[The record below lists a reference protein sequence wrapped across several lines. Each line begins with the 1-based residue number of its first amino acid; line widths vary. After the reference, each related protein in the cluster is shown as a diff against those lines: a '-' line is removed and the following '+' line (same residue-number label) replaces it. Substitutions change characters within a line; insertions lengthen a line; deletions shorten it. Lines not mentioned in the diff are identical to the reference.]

1 MFVPV
6 LFIFCQKREFPLTED
21 SSPSMLFVKLSFV
34 AVVVIY
40 LFFLASCS
48 DSFEVELPKGKYNRV
63 LQVAAGFDASCASLI
78 DIVTSVRKKNS
89 SFSLVQTIL
98 VGLRA
103 TVHFVPQNIY
113 NPWIKYV
120 IISYCNRFIFNS
132 YFWRVCT
139 VVGHFLCTYYSV
151 QRTGVQSSVVTP

>member
-1 MFVPV
+1 
-6 LFIFCQKREFPLTED
+6 
-21 SSPSMLFVKLSFV
+21 MLFVKLSFV

-63 LQVAAGFDASCASLI
+63 LHVAAGFDASCASLI

-113 NPWIKYV
+113 NP
-120 IISYCNRFIFNS
+120 
-132 YFWRVCT
+132 
-139 VVGHFLCTYYSV
+139 
-151 QRTGVQSSVVTP
+151 